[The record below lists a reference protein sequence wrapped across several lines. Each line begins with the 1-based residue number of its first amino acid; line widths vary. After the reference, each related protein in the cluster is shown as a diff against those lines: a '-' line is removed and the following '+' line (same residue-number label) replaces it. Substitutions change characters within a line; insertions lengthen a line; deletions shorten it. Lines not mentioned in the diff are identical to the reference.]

1 MPRRK
6 TRRNQ
11 ACPRAGYHIL
21 LLLAIFL
28 SLLTPGPTLAAPAPA
43 ETDVQKLLKRMT
55 TGQKVGQLFLVSFQG
70 SDSGADSQI
79 AELIRDY
86 DVGGVLL
93 TAENLGQTGATP
105 AGVAGLTNQLQA
117 LAFNQPLPPPNATP
131 TLVITPTVRAPKSL
145 EAEDSTVHVPLFI
158 GVTHEGNDFPYTWL
172 RNGFTPLPDAMA
184 IGATWHPAN
193 AEAVGQIVGRELA
206 AVGVNFLLGPSLD
219 VLDNPRGGREGDL
232 GVRVFGGDP
241 YWVGRMGQAY
251 IQGVH
256 RGSDYRVITVAKH
269 FPGQGSSD
277 RRPEDEVATVQK
289 PLAAL
294 QQVELPPFAAA
305 TRLDARK
312 TLTPTEA
319 LMSSHIRYRGFQDN
333 TRQLTP
339 PISLAPQLQTIM
351 NLPEFKPWRSAGGLL
366 VSDSLG
372 VPAVRRYYDAQLQKF
387 PQRQIALDA
396 FTAGNDLLTLTNFAL
411 TNDYREQ
418 MANIKDTI
426 LFFREKYDSDTD
438 FRARADAAV
447 TRILSAKLKLYHQFV
462 VDNVLVNVATAAA
475 QVGLERTVVAQI
487 AKETITLLYPG
498 PQELAD
504 RVPTSPLTDEKL
516 VVFTDSRVVRDC
528 ADCPPYAPVP
538 VDALQ
543 KIILRLYGP
552 QATGQVQAANVTSF
566 SFEKLKAV
574 LDGKATAADVT
585 LIEGSLRTASY
596 LIFAMLDVASTEVP
610 SSDMVKAFLRLRSD
624 SLRDKKIIVLALN
637 APYYLDTTETSKL
650 TAYYGVFSNT
660 EPFLEAAVRALFR
673 EFTPPGASP
682 VSVPGTN
689 YDLQVR
695 LEPDPAQVISI
706 AQASTQTG
714 SDASGSAASE
724 PIPIKVGDT
733 LQLATGIIRDRN
745 GNAVPDGTPATFRL
759 FYASEAL
766 ELPRQEVTTSNGVAR
781 ASVKL
786 ERTGELRITVSAGN
800 AKESTTLL
808 VTIQGDSPALI
819 ATVVPTPTATP
830 TETPTPTP
838 TQTPVPAPTE
848 TPTPT
853 RTPGFNGL
861 NPRARVDLFVFVL
874 GLLGVIAAGGLIYFT
889 QANQDQ
895 RTPDDIVRL
904 LAWAAIC
911 GLTTYVLYSL
921 GWLPGAT
928 WLQRRLYPWGAPMV
942 TFVSGLA
949 PLVILLGREASA
961 RLAAS
966 RIEPG
971 ARTEKEEPLKTE
983 EGQAETARVR

>member
-1 MPRRK
+1 MPGQL
-6 TRRNQ
+6 NF
-11 ACPRAGYHIL
+11 L
-21 LLLAIFL
+21 LLLT
-28 SLLTPGPTLAAPAPA
+28 LLVALIGPAPTLAAPGQA

-55 TGQKVGQLFLVSFQG
+55 NGQKVGQLFLVSFQG
-70 SDSGADSQI
+70 SDAGADSQI

-86 DVGGVLL
+86 YVGGVLL
-93 TAENLGQTGATP
+93 TAENLPPTGANP
-105 AGVAGLTNQLQA
+105 AAVAGLSNQLQA
-117 LAFNQPLPPPNATP
+117 LAFNQPLPPADATATP
-131 TLVITPTVRAPKSL
+131 VITATVRPPKP
-145 EAEDSTVHVPLFI
+145 AEPEESVVRIPLLI

-256 RGSDYRVITVAKH
+256 IGSNQRVLTVAKH

-277 RRPEDEVATVQK
+277 RRPEEEVATVQK

-305 TRLDARK
+305 TRLDAHQVFS
-312 TLTPTEA
+312 PTEA

-372 VPAVRRYYDAQLQKF
+372 VPAVRRYYDAQLLKF

-411 TNDYREQ
+411 TSDNREQ
-418 MANIKDTI
+418 LANIKDTI

-438 FRARADAAV
+438 FRTRADAAV
-447 TRILSAKLKLYHQFV
+447 TRILSMKLKLYRQFST
-462 VDNVLVNVATAAA
+462 DNVLVDATAATA
-475 QVGLERTVVAQI
+475 QVGLDRTVVAQI
-487 AKETITLLYPG
+487 AKESITLLYPG

-516 VVFTDSRVVRDC
+516 VIFSDSRVVQDC
-528 ADCPPYAPVP
+528 AACAPFVPVP
-538 VDALQ
+538 VNALQ
-543 KIILRLYGP
+543 EIVLRLYGP
-552 QATGQVQAANVTSF
+552 QATGQVQPANVTSF
-566 SFEKLKAV
+566 SFEQLKAV
-574 LDGKATAADVT
+574 LDGKAAATDAASVEGSVRTAA
-585 LIEGSLRTASY
+585 Y
-596 LIFAMLDVASTEVP
+596 LIFAMLDVAPTEVP
-610 SSDMVKAFLRLRSD
+610 ASDMVKAFLRQRSD
-624 SLRDKKIIVLALN
+624 SLRDKKIIILALN
-637 APYYLDTTETSKL
+637 APYYLDTTEISKL
-650 TAYYGVFSNT
+650 TAYYGVYAST
-660 EPFLEAAVRALFR
+660 QPFLEAAVRALFR

-689 YDLQVR
+689 YDLQAR

-706 AQASTQTG
+706 EQFSAQTG
-714 SDASGSAASE
+714 NDDAGNPASE
-724 PIPIKVGDT
+724 PIPVNVGDT
-733 LQLATGIIRDRN
+733 LQLASGIIRDRN
-745 GNAVPDGTPATFRL
+745 GNAVPDGTPATYRL

-766 ELPRQEVTTSNGVAR
+766 ELPRQEVTTINGVAR

-786 ERTGELRITVSAGN
+786 ERTGELRITMSAGS

-808 VTIQGDSPALI
+808 VTIQGDSPARI

-830 TETPTPTP
+830 TDTPTPTP
-838 TQTPVPAPTE
+838 TWTPL
-848 TPTPT
+848 PTPT
-853 RTPGFNGL
+853 NTPEPTAVPGFANT
-861 NPRARVDLFVFVL
+861 NPSARVDLFAFIL
-874 GLLGVIAAGGLIYFT
+874 GLLGVAAAGGLIYFT
-889 QANQDQ
+889 QANRDR

-904 LAWAAIC
+904 LGWAAVC
-911 GLTTYVLYSL
+911 GLAAYVLYSL

-928 WLQRRLYPWGAPMV
+928 WLQHSLRPWGAPMI
-942 TFVSGLA
+942 TFVSGLL
-949 PLVILLGREASA
+949 P
-961 RLAAS
+961 LAALIW
-966 RIEPG
+966 RETN
-971 ARTEKEEPLKTE
+971 AAVHEKELLSEGTE
-983 EGQAETARVR
+983 NEKQSR

>member
-1 MPRRK
+1 MAQIAPRL
-6 TRRNQ
+6 
-11 ACPRAGYHIL
+11 RAISQFL
-21 LLLAIFL
+21 LLLT
-28 SLLTPGPTLAAPAPA
+28 LLVARIGPAPTLAAAGQA

-55 TGQKVGQLFLVSFQG
+55 NGQKVGQLFLVSFQG
-70 SDSGADSQI
+70 SDAGDDSQI

-86 DVGGVLL
+86 YVGGVLL
-93 TAENLGQTGATP
+93 SAENLPPSNTTP
-105 AGVAGLTNQLQA
+105 AGVASLSNQLQA
-117 LAFNQPLPPPNATP
+117 LAFNQPLPLADATATP
-131 TLVITPTVRAPKSL
+131 VITVTVRPPKT
-145 EAEDSTVHVPLFI
+145 AEPEESVVRVPLFV
-158 GVTHEGNDFPYTWL
+158 GVTHEGNDYPFTWL

-184 IGATWHPAN
+184 IGATWRPTN

-206 AVGVNFLLGPSLD
+206 AVGINLLLGPSLD
-219 VLDNPRGGREGDL
+219 VLENPRGSREGDM

-256 RGSDYRVITVAKH
+256 LGSQQRVLTVAKH

-277 RRPEDEVATVQK
+277 RRPEEEVATVQK

-305 TRLDARK
+305 TRLEAHQVIS
-312 TLTPTEA
+312 PTDG

-372 VPAVRRYYDAQLQKF
+372 VPAVRRYYDAQLLKF

-411 TNDYREQ
+411 TNDEREQ
-418 MANIKDTI
+418 IANIKDTI

-447 TRILSAKLKLYHQFV
+447 TRILSMKLKLFRQFNAE
-462 VDNVLVNVATAAA
+462 NVLVDAAAAPA
-475 QVGLERTVVAQI
+475 QVGLDRAVVAQI
-487 AKETITLLYPG
+487 AKESITLLYPG

-516 VVFTDSRVVRDC
+516 VVFTDSRTVSDC
-528 ADCPPYAPVP
+528 ATCSPYTPAPAQ
-538 VDALQ
+538 ALQ
-543 KIILRLYGP
+543 EIILRLYGP
-552 QATGQVQAANVTSF
+552 QATGQVQPASITSF
-566 SFEKLKAV
+566 SFEQLKAV
-574 LDGKATAADVT
+574 LDGKAAATDAAPV
-585 LIEGSLRTASY
+585 EGSVRSASY
-596 LIFAMLDVASTEVP
+596 LIFAMLDVAPTEAP
-610 SSDMVKAFLRLRSD
+610 ASDIVKAFLRQRSD

-637 APYYLDTTETSKL
+637 APYYLDTTEISKL
-650 TAYYGVFSNT
+650 TAYYGVYAST
-660 EPFLEAAVRALFR
+660 QPFLEAAVRALFR

-682 VSVPGTN
+682 VSVPGAN
-689 YDLQVR
+689 YDLQAR

-706 AQASTQTG
+706 EQASAPTG
-714 SDASGSAASE
+714 SDAAGNPTSE
-724 PIPIKVGDT
+724 PIPVNVGDT
-733 LQLATGIIRDRN
+733 LQLVSGIIRDRN
-745 GNAVPDGTPATFRL
+745 GNAVPDGTPATIRL

-766 ELPRQEVTTSNGVAR
+766 ELPRQEVTTVNGVAR

-786 ERTGELRITVSAGN
+786 ERTGELRITMSAGS

-808 VTIQGDSPALI
+808 VTIQGDSPARI

-830 TETPTPTP
+830 TDTPTPTP
-838 TQTPVPAPTE
+838 TWTPL
-848 TPTPT
+848 PTPT
-853 RTPGFNGL
+853 NIPEPTTTPGFGGA
-861 NPRARVDLFVFVL
+861 NPHARVDLFALIL
-874 GLLGVIAAGGLIYFT
+874 GLLGVAVAGGLIYFT
-889 QANQDQ
+889 QANRDR

-904 LAWAAIC
+904 LGWAAVC
-911 GLTTYVLYSL
+911 GLAAYVLYSL

-928 WLQRRLYPWGAPMV
+928 WLQRSVRPWGALLV
-942 TFVSGLA
+942 TFICGLL
-949 PLVILLGREASA
+949 PLTVLIWREAN
-961 RLAAS
+961 AAAGAQ
-966 RIEPG
+966 EPIS
-971 ARTEKEEPLKTE
+971 EKTE
-983 EGQAETARVR
+983 EEK

>member
-1 MPRRK
+1 MQ
-6 TRRNQ
+6 RRNQ
-11 ACPRAGYHIL
+11 ARRPTGFHL
-21 LLLAIFL
+21 LLLLTILA
-28 SLLTPGPTLAAPAPA
+28 SLLRPGLALAARLSDSAEIIGASPKSAPAPA

-55 TGQKVGQLFLVSFQG
+55 AGQKVGQLFLVSFQG
-70 SDSGADSQI
+70 ADSGWDSQI

-86 DVGGVLL
+86 YVGGVLL
-93 TAENLGQTGATP
+93 TAENLGQAGATP
-105 AGVAGLTNQLQA
+105 SAMVNLTNQLQA
-117 LAFNQPLPPPNATP
+117 IAFNQPLPPPDATATP
-131 TLVITPTVRAPKSL
+131 VITATVRPPKP
-145 EAEDSTVHVPLFI
+145 AELDDNAVHVPLFI

-172 RNGFTPLPDAMA
+172 RSGFTPLPDAMA
-184 IGATWHPAN
+184 IGATWRPTN

-206 AVGVNFLLGPSLD
+206 TVGVNFLLGPSLD
-219 VLDNPRGGREGDL
+219 VLDNPRSGREGDL

-256 RGSDYRVITVAKH
+256 RGSRYRVITVAKH

-277 RRPEDEVATVQK
+277 RRPEDEVATQQK

-305 TRLDARK
+305 TRLDARQ
-312 TLTPTEA
+312 TITPTEA

-372 VPAVRRYYDAQLQKF
+372 VPAVRRYYDAQLLKF

-411 TNDYREQ
+411 SNDYRDQ
-418 MANIKDTI
+418 LANIKDTI

-447 TRILSAKLKLYHQFV
+447 SRIISAKLKLYHQFSAE
-462 VDNVLVNVATAAA
+462 NVLVDAAA
-475 QVGLERTVVAQI
+475 AAGQVGLDRATVAQI

-528 ADCPPYAPVP
+528 AECLPYAPVP

-566 SFEKLKAV
+566 GFDKLKAV
-574 LDGKATAADVT
+574 LDGKATAADAAV
-585 LIEGSLRTASY
+585 IEGSVRSASY
-596 LIFAMLDVASTEVP
+596 LIFAMLDVAPTEVP
-610 SSDMVKAFLRLRSD
+610 ASDMVKAFLRQRSD
-624 SLRDKKIIVLALN
+624 SLRDKKMIVLALN

-650 TAYYGVFSNT
+650 TAYYGVFSST

-695 LEPDPAQVISI
+695 LEPDPSQVIPI
-706 AQASTQTG
+706 AQSSAQAG
-714 SDASGSAASE
+714 SDAAGSPASE

-759 FYASEAL
+759 VYANEAL
-766 ELPRQEVTTSNGVAR
+766 ELPRQEVTTVNGVAR

-830 TETPTPTP
+830 TDTPTPTP
-838 TQTPVPAPTE
+838 TWTPAPTPTE
-848 TPTPT
+848 TPAPT
-853 RTPGFNGL
+853 RTPGSNGMG
-861 NPRARVDLFVFVL
+861 PRGRVDLFSFFL
-874 GLLGVIAAGGLIYFT
+874 GLLGVVAAGGLIYLT
-889 QANQDQ
+889 QGNQDG

-904 LAWAAIC
+904 LAWAAVC
-911 GLTTYVLYSL
+911 GLAAYVLYSL

-928 WLQRRLYPWGAPMV
+928 WLQRSLRPWGAPLV

-949 PLVILLGREASA
+949 PLAALLWHEAN
-961 RLAAS
+961 
-966 RIEPG
+966 
-971 ARTEKEEPLKTE
+971 
-983 EGQAETARVR
+983 ARVRGKESMIEKTDN